1 MTAEHQKRSTM
12 DELSTNGP
20 RRPGV
25 GGRQRPLHPPPRGGG
40 YLNNCNASEVRDP
53 RLDDLA
59 AAHMPAALLRIAERI
74 GVDAFLEVW
83 RELDKSE
90 DLPRTDNGM
99 ILLRFR
105 PYKSWLTYQ
114 RNRYILAL
122 HDAGRR
128 PSQIKQALLD
138 SYNIVLTPR
147 HITRIIK
154 SQADV

>member
-1 MTAEHQKRSTM
+1 
-12 DELSTNGP
+12 
-20 RRPGV
+20 
-25 GGRQRPLHPPPRGGG
+25 
-40 YLNNCNASEVRDP
+40 
-53 RLDDLA
+53 
-59 AAHMPAALLRIAERI
+59 MPAALLRIAERI